1 VDIFGSV
8 WLKKGER
15 ERGIV
20 MEGRGGERFNRLLFA
35 WLRGVEGER
44 FYLRE
49 WSNLLFMPLIFCY
62 SLFKNILVNV
72 FKLYIMRGAKFYS
85 CHEGIHSHPL
95 HKIEQY
101 K

>member
-44 FYLRE
+44 FYLR
-49 WSNLLFMPLIFCY
+49 IFQSMCLNFINP
-62 SLFKNILVNV
+62 SLP
-72 FKLYIMRGAKFYS
+72 S
-85 CHEGIHSHPL
+85 
-95 HKIEQY
+95 
-101 K
+101 